1 MNSFE
6 GREEDVKST
15 DVKISIPQ
23 IECLKDPFPGKSL
36 LEMIDMRVERVKAGL
51 CRASAKH
58 ATYLISIGVVVSS
71 IALCNQ
77 IYPALSTLVFW
88 TTLTIRYKR

>member
-6 GREEDVKST
+6 GREEEDVEST

-36 LEMIDMRVERVKAGL
+36 LERVKAGL

>member
-6 GREEDVKST
+6 GREEEDVEST

-23 IECLKDPFPGKSL
+23 IECLKDPFPGKSAPRESKSWL
-36 LEMIDMRVERVKAGL
+36 VQSE
-51 CRASAKH
+51 CKH